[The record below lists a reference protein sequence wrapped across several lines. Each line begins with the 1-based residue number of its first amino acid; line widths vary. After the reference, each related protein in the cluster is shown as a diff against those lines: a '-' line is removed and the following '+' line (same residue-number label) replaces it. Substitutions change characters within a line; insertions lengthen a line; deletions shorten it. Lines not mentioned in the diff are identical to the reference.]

1 MRWLVLAAAA
11 IVLSGCGLLPPV
23 VTYAFSAADI
33 LSFLTTK
40 KTVTDHGISF
50 VLQKDCALLRV
61 LDGPICVEETEAETT
76 VQITLLGAG
85 ARTRFSDLADH
96 PQGCFDCWIEPQEEN
111 FQPGHSA
118 ACRDAFCA
126 TPHQLRTAMA
136 PKSVPKAETAPPP
149 ARVPNLFLLYFTFDS
164 DKLTAA
170 DETVVDAAVM
180 AARNIRTA
188 DFAVTG
194 HAGRVGPDE
203 YNMELLLRRA
213 NAVREALVARGI
225 NPARINVAGQVEI
238 EPTVATSEDPD
249 QQVPDRGSIPPA
261 TARR

>member
-23 VTYAFSAADI
+23 VTYASSGADI
-33 LSFLTTK
+33 LSYLTTK

-61 LDGPICVEETEAETT
+61 LDGPICVEETEAETA

-85 ARTRFSDLADH
+85 ARTRFSDLADQ

-111 FQPGHSA
+111 LQPGHSA

-136 PKSVPKAETAPPP
+136 PKPVPRAETAPPP

-164 DKLTAA
+164 DKLTVAG
-170 DETVVDAAVM
+170 ETVVDAAVI
-180 AARNIRTA
+180 AARKIHTA
-188 DFAVTG
+188 DFAVSG
-194 HAGRVGPDE
+194 HAGGVGPDE
-203 YNMELLLRRA
+203 YNMELSLRRA
-213 NAVREALVARGI
+213 NAVREALVTRGI
-225 NPARINVAGQVEI
+225 NPARISVASQIEI
-238 EPTVATSEDPD
+238 EPAVATSEDVSEPA
-249 QQVPDRGSIPPA
+249 DRRVDMIVLK
-261 TARR
+261 